1 MKRKKL
7 VYGISIALIIMA
19 ALIGFKIYSNI
30 QTAKDKAAA
39 MGKGR
44 IATVE
49 VMPVF
54 KKSITPTFTLT
65 ASLDPV
71 WRSDISPKLDGRI
84 GALFVEEGQWVTAG
98 QSLATLEN
106 GEFGAQV
113 SQAQGTLYASA
124 ADLSQAR
131 VDLSRAQSL
140 FAQGAI
146 SQQQLDAAGA
156 KVANL
161 EGLVRANR
169 GNVGYQ
175 EARLENTN
183 VTTPHRG
190 VILNRYLQTGDYAK
204 AGTAIVTVADTSV
217 MLAKAT
223 VGEGQITQLKLGDMA
238 QVLVEALSTQ
248 PFIGKITKIVPAA
261 AVPTR
266 TFTIEVSIDNADNT
280 LLAGLTAKVL
290 VNGKIHP
297 DAMVVPEAALVLFE
311 DQRTVFVLSEDQVV
325 QRKLKIGYVGDGY
338 AEVLDGLKPGELI
351 VVAGQNTVRDG
362 ARVKV
367 AATREAGQL

>member
-1 MKRKKL
+1 
-7 VYGISIALIIMA
+7 
-19 ALIGFKIYSNI
+19 
-30 QTAKDKAAA
+30 

-54 KKSITPTFTLT
+54 KKSITPTFMLT

-140 FAQGAI
+140 FTQGAI

-248 PFIGKITKIVPAA
+248 PFVGKITKIVPAA

-311 DQRTVFVLSEDQVV
+311 DQRTVFVLAEDQVV

-338 AEVLDGLKPGELI
+338 AEVLDGLKAGELV

-362 ARVKV
+362 AKVKV